1 MNFEELEALTELSSQ
16 LTPAE
21 IKRIKVEIGLPV
33 ALCED
38 TSQGI
43 EFLYAV
49 KGWDE
54 RNPYQFY
61 QTLNTIR
68 PDLTAVACKVKW
80 LCASSPSACEYE
92 ERELSVKTL
101 INLLSSEVTK
111 SQWLLI
117 YMNVSSE
124 TGVNVGFEIALKMLL
139 QKGLIE
145 KDLKTL
151 KQILRSLQRHDVADK
166 LNEYQNVFAGME
178 VEKFISKFKIE
189 IGIQTKDIQEW
200 EQKLKEFSKVQYGKV
215 KQMLGK
221 EKEESMER
229 VFVDLT
235 ILKQE
240 PREINLE
247 DETTYNEIAY
257 LRKIANKEVKITPV
271 DFTEELITYRTDELE
286 KEAEKSNEK
295 QRVGKWEIIKVAKEI
310 IRKLNPRK
318 KTKTVTRNLKLM
330 TYETIK
336 PEIWCIIGNPGCGKT
351 FLAKRTALRFSS
363 SELIGIKYSISIPCR
378 STDWHAM
385 ESTRYEEGI
394 EIEKEYISKWLCLG
408 LPKGANWSNDLA
420 KHLAGSDGEGL
431 LMIVD
436 GLDEFTRK
444 VPFEKTFLCSL
455 LTRQSLTRS
464 TIILTSRPGAWTSI
478 SSANEL
484 IIDRYYQV
492 LGFSPENRDLYF
504 KKQIT
509 NESKQKQ
516 CWHLMERH
524 DEINQLS
531 LIPVNASLFAA
542 LMKGEAS
549 TSINT
554 LTQLYYELVLY
565 MIRRELCRIG
575 LKEYSRVSRISN
587 LHEDILACLY
597 RIGFIALL
605 GVANRDLASE
615 ENVTLN
621 LEQEEYTCQC
631 LGLAHE
637 HYRKE
642 SVGLMKQVWTFVH
655 LTMQEF
661 VSALYLEHTTWT
673 EQCYSVRYISH
684 SEANFSLFRMVVR
697 FLCGLLS
704 DKSAALLSI
713 LYRYLTPQPIQL
725 IDMPMSYQLD
735 YSQLYHHEGW
745 NQFTKIYFQLAA
757 ILFETNSDSIPLWFN
772 NFKQY
777 FPMPMYLYVRETVF
791 PNEWICFIQTLKLVC
806 RIQLIYIYTSHISP
820 TQFNSLIQE
829 MRICSVNLLALYF
842 DNKDSTTVLTYTDI
856 IRETG
861 MKFDTKISIEL
872 FCWNSTAER
881 GVNLFPTATN
891 QIIDSLRIVMN
902 DYSFKALKEII
913 NHFSAIQYLCV
924 DESGT
929 NYNTMLPALCQAT
942 QLRVLHLYDIPSK
955 HIRRLTAVLPQFSKL
970 QDIGFDNS
978 PLLPAISHL
987 SNLTYLRIRE
997 IRDSAALDKTLCDYL
1012 LQIINGNRDSLRG
1025 MELWSLH
1032 RIGLNNWSLLLS
1044 CLEVCTNLVQL
1055 KLLCITLPSDDVTH
1069 WSRAV
1074 NKMKSLVELEFYHV
1088 SFSDTGLLSLCEGL
1102 IYHPAIRS
1110 LELTYC
1116 KLTSLS
1122 CGPLTHLI
1130 PTLSQLEALTIKGLS
1145 EPDGHP
1151 ILLLKETADEFGI
1164 EHELK

>member
-1 MNFEELEALTELSSQ
+1 MDFTELSTLTEFANQ
-16 LTPAE
+16 LSLRE
-21 IKRIKVEIGLPV
+21 IQRIQTEIGMPE
-33 ALCED
+33 ALCVSVSD
-38 TSQGI
+38 GTD
-43 EFLYAV
+43 FVYAV
-49 KGWDE
+49 KEWKGH
-54 RNPYQFY
+54 NPFHFY
-61 QTLNTIR
+61 QALSSIR
-68 PDLTAVACKVKW
+68 SDLMSLACKVPW
-80 LCASSPSACEYE
+80 LCVSSASECDPQQE
-92 ERELSVKTL
+92 ELTIKTL
-101 INLLSSEVTK
+101 IDLLKSEITK
-111 SQWLLI
+111 GKWRLI
-117 YMNVSSE
+117 YITVAKSTKE
-124 TGVNVGFEIALKMLL
+124 EIGFEITLSKLL
-139 QKGLIE
+139 ESGLIH
-145 KDLKTL
+145 KDLIQL
-151 KQILRSLQRHDVADK
+151 SRILGGIQRNDLVAK
-166 LNEYQNVFAGME
+166 LTAYKRVFAGME
-178 VEKFISKFKIE
+178 EGEFVWKFKKE
-189 IGIQTKDIQEW
+189 IKTQAKELQQW
-200 EQKLKEFSKVQYGKV
+200 EEKLKEFGQIQYGKV
-215 KQMLGK
+215 QQMLG
-221 EKEESMER
+221 SDER
-229 VFVDLT
+229 VNLAHVYIDLT
-235 ILKQE
+235 ILKQK
-240 PREINLE
+240 PKPIDLR

-257 LRKIANKEVKITPV
+257 LRKIANKEIEVKPV
-271 DFTEELITYRTDELE
+271 DFTVEITSYE
-286 KEAEKSNEK
+286 
-295 QRVGKWEIIKVAKEI
+295 
-310 IRKLNPRK
+310 P
-318 KTKTVTRNLKLM
+318 TKN
-330 TYETIK
+330 
-336 PEIWCIIGNPGCGKT
+336 EIWCIIGNPGCGKT

-575 LKEYSRVSRISN
+575 LKEYSRVSRISL

-642 SVGLMKQVWTFVH
+642 SIGLMKQLWTFVH

-725 IDMPMSYQLD
+725 IDMPMSYQLY
-735 YSQLYHHEGW
+735 YSRLYHHQGW
-745 NQFTKIYFQLAA
+745 NLFTKIYFQLASV
-757 ILFETNSDSIPLWFN
+757 LFETNSDSIPLWFD

-777 FPMPMYLYVRETVF
+777 FPMPMYLYVRETVS

-806 RIQLIYIYTSHISP
+806 RIQLIYIDTSRISP
-820 TQFNSLIQE
+820 TRFSSLIQE
-829 MRICSVNLLALYF
+829 MRICSVNLLALRF
-842 DNKDSTTVLTYTDI
+842 HKQDSTTVLSYTDVI
-856 IRETG
+856 KETRIN
-861 MKFDTKISIEL
+861 FDTKISIAL
-872 FCWNSTAER
+872 SSCNFTAER
-881 GVNLFPTATN
+881 GVNLFPTVTN
-891 QIIDSLRIVMN
+891 QIIDSLILIRN
-902 DYSFKALKEII
+902 EYSCKSLQELI
-913 NHFSAIQYLCV
+913 NHFSAIQYLYV
-924 DESGT
+924 MESGT
-929 NYNTMLPALCQAT
+929 NYDTMVPALCQAT
-942 QLRVLHLYDIPSK
+942 QLRVFHLDNIPSK
-955 HIRRLTAVLPQFSKL
+955 QIPSLTAVLPQFSML
-970 QDIGFDNS
+970 QEIVFNNYS
-978 PLLPAISHL
+978 LLPAISHL
-987 SNLTYLRIRE
+987 SNLTYLKMQDHAT
-997 IRDSAALDKTLCDYL
+997 RDTTLCDYL
-1012 LQIINGNRDSLRG
+1012 FQTINSNIHSFRG
-1025 MELWSLH
+1025 IELAYLD

-1044 CLEVCTNLVQL
+1044 CFEVCNNLVLL
-1055 KLLCITLPSDDVTH
+1055 KLFYTNLPSDDVTH

-1074 NKMKSLVELEFYHV
+1074 NKMKSLFDLEFYEV
-1088 SFSDTGLLSLCEGL
+1088 SFYDTGLLSLCKGL
-1102 IYHPAIRS
+1102 IYHPSIRS
-1110 LELTYC
+1110 LELISC
-1116 KLTSLS
+1116 ELTSLS
-1122 CGPLTHLI
+1122 CDPLTHLI
-1130 PTLSQLEALTIKGLS
+1130 PTISQLETLTIDELS
-1145 EPDGHP
+1145 EPDGDP
-1151 ILLLKETADEFGI
+1151 ILLLKKTADEFGI
-1164 EHELK
+1164 ELFLL